1 MAVSSNTIG
10 KAVID
15 ALGLPVAGV
24 TGITVSLQTNQPV
37 EVLVRYLPSEQQVDD
52 VIDILKRYEL
62 HEKPA

>member
-1 MAVSSNTIG
+1 MTVSSNTIG

-15 ALGLPVAGV
+15 ALGLQVAGV

-37 EVLVRYLPSEQQVDD
+37 EVLVRYLPSEQQVGD